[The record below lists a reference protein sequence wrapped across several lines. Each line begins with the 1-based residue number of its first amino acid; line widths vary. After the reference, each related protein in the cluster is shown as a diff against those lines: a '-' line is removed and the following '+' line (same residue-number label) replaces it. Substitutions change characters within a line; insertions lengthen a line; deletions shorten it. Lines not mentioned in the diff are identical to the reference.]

1 MSTIPRLAKT
11 VGEQLLKRGEWLA
24 TAESCTGGLIS
35 GAITDIAGSSA
46 WFGSGFV
53 TYSNEAKCR
62 MLEVDPKT
70 LEAFG
75 AVSAEVVG
83 EMAEG
88 ARQLA
93 NADWSVAVSGI
104 AGPTGGSVSKP
115 IGTIWFA
122 IAGPKGVETFCH
134 HFSGDRQSVR
144 RQTVEAAL
152 SCLLVKLS

>member
-1 MSTIPRLAKT
+1 MSTIPHLAKT
-11 VGEQLLKRGEWLA
+11 VGELLLQRGEWLA

-35 GAITDIAGSSA
+35 AAITDVAGSSA

-62 MLEVDPKT
+62 MLEVAPKT

-88 ARQLA
+88 ARQLSG
-93 NADWSVAVSGI
+93 ADWGVAVSGI
-104 AGPTGGSVSKP
+104 AGPTGGSISKP
-115 IGTIWFA
+115 VGTIWFG
-122 IAGPKGVETFCH
+122 IAGPQGIDTFCH
-134 HFSGDRQSVR
+134 HFNGDRQSIR

-152 SCLLVKLS
+152 SCLLARLS